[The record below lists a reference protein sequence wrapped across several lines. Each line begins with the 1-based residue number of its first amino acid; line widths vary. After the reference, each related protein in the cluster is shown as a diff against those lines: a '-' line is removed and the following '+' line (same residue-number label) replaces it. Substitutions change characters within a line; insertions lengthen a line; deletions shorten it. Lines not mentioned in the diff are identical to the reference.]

1 MNNVMSMLK
10 KVAVAAAGALLIGG
24 AAAHAQPAK
33 STWERIQETKVVR
46 LAGTNSEFWAF
57 KDTSGSDAPGA
68 VKIGDTVWRG
78 LGPVMASQIAEALG
92 AKLEIVETTW
102 GNAVPGLQAGQFD
115 LIFGLD
121 GTPPRAAAID
131 FVPQGLFW
139 YGTALAAA
147 PNVDVSSWEAINKQK
162 LKVAVPAGT
171 SMEFEIAKNAPNAEL
186 SKFQGFND
194 MIAAFQT
201 GRVQA
206 LATSLTSAT
215 LISARLPGSQVKM
228 PEPAALYPA
237 GTGIRKETDPRWNN
251 FLSTTLLY
259 LVTHGQVQKAI
270 GDVYRFR
277 GVDLSKVQA
286 VVTR

>member
-1 MNNVMSMLK
+1 MQNILRMLK
-10 KVAVAAAGALLIGG
+10 KAAVAAAGALLIGT
-24 AAAHAQPAK
+24 AAHAQSAQ
-33 STWERIQETKVVR
+33 STWERIQQTKVVR

-57 KDTSGSDAPGA
+57 KDTTNSDAPGG

-78 LGPVMASQIAEALG
+78 LGPVLASKIAEALG

-102 GNAVPGLQAGQFD
+102 GNAVPGLQADQFD

-147 PNVDVSSWEAINKQK
+147 PDVDVSSWEAINKQK
-162 LKVAVPAGT
+162 LKIAVPSGT
-171 SMEFEIAKNAPNAEL
+171 SMEFELAKSAPEAEL

-194 MIAAFQT
+194 MIAALQT

-215 LISARLPGSQVKM
+215 LISARISGSQVKM

-237 GTGIRKETDPRWNN
+237 GTGIRKETDQRWNN
-251 FLSTTLLY
+251 FLQTTLLY
-259 LVTHGQVQKAI
+259 FVTRGEVQKAI
-270 GDVYRFR
+270 EDVYTFR

-286 VVTR
+286 VVNR

>member
-1 MNNVMSMLK
+1 MREILRLLK
-10 KVAVAAAGALLIGG
+10 TTVALVIGLLMVNATAAN
-24 AAAHAQPAK
+24 AQTQ
-33 STWERIQETKVVR
+33 STWERIQETKVIR

-57 KDTSGSDAPGA
+57 KDTTSSDAPGG
-68 VKIGDTVWRG
+68 VKIGGVVWRG
-78 LGPVMASQIAEALG
+78 LGPVIATQLAEALG

-102 GNAVPGLQAGQFD
+102 ANAVPGLQAGQFD

-121 GTPPRAAAID
+121 GTPPRAAVID

-147 PNVDVSSWEAINKQK
+147 PNVDISSWEAINKQK
-162 LKVAVPAGT
+162 LAVAVPAGT
-171 SMEFEIAKNAPNAEL
+171 SMEYEIARIAPDVKL

-206 LATSLTSAT
+206 LASSLTSVT
-215 LISARLPGSQVKM
+215 LIAARIPNSQVKM
-228 PEPAALYPA
+228 PEPAVLYPA
-237 GTGIRKETDPRWNN
+237 GTGIRKETDPRWNH
-251 FLSTTLLY
+251 FLQTTLLY
-259 LVTHGQVQKAI
+259 MVTRGQVQKAI
-270 GDVYRFR
+270 DDVYRFR
-277 GVDLSKVQA
+277 GVDISKVQA